1 MAVPAHTG
9 ATRQPQFGGR
19 VNRLSPFSKGLVFL
33 TGQTA
38 GGWVD
43 LVSGQFVAQSWT
55 PTFHTTRRPQD
66 KFLRYR
72 KGSAQ
77 VTFGA
82 PTGLDRIA
90 GPYTL
95 FADACLET
103 NASFALLFG
112 TYEAGAGNGV
122 RLFLDDVNTVVDT
135 FYSNTFAT
143 GNRHATTCLGT
154 NSHLVAHRIMFTA
167 DGANFRY
174 YAGGA
179 LVRTIALT
187 DLPALHVNR
196 RTLIG
201 TSGLST
207 GAAWNRVLTLA
218 DYQRLYDNPSQLYAP
233 VRKLRPAHLTTI
245 TSTAYAPVG
254 LAAET
259 DTALALSGA
268 SVLATG
274 MASEADTAL
283 ALAAVQIK
291 ATGLASETDTALPL
305 AGVQLLA
312 VGLAAEAD
320 TALALAG
327 LQLQSTGMAVEAD
340 TAFALAPGSAP
351 GAIGIAVETDT
362 AFALGGVQIAPA
374 GLAAETDAAL
384 SLTAVQVSPT
394 GLAFEADSALALAAM
409 QIGAVGLASEVDTAF
424 ALSNTMGGPVGLASE
439 ADTAF
444 ALDAVQKM
452 LVGMAVETDTALAP
466 GGSTEPAVGGCVI
479 FGRALSRKKFVV
491 KRGRELLV
499 FDTEDKAQAAHDAIQ
514 AAKDATKAAERQGQ
528 QVSNRAA
535 KRAAI
540 NARQAG
546 AEVVLSLLASAP
558 PVQTIPMA
566 QAEALANDYGMSAA
580 LAQAMRIQDLETAVA
595 IWQELRDEE
604 DDIAALLE
612 LA

>member
-122 RLFLDDVNTVVDT
+122 RLSLDDVNTVVDT

-196 RTLIG
+196 RTYLG
-201 TSGLST
+201 TAGLSV

-245 TSTAYAPVG
+245 TSTAYAPG
-254 LAAET
+254 TEA
-259 DTALALSGA
+259 DTALALTG
-268 SVLATG
+268 VQVRATG
-274 MASEADTAL
+274 LSSEADTAL
-283 ALAAVQIK
+283 ALAALQIK
-291 ATGLASETDTALPL
+291 ATGLASEADTALAL
-305 AGVQLLA
+305 GGVQLLA

-320 TALALAG
+320 SALALAG
-327 LQLQSTGMAVEAD
+327 VLVSATGMAVEAD

-466 GGSTEPAVGGCVI
+466 GGSTEPAVGGGVI